1 MIILITI
8 SNGKVFGA
16 LKCSHCQRE
25 LKEDEPIYI
34 KVKGNDLHGYTH
46 LSGWA
51 DQQYKLCEACAKQ
64 LK

>member
-1 MIILITI
+1 MRL
-8 SNGKVFGA
+8 FGP

-34 KVKGNDLHGYTH
+34 KVKGKDLHGYTH
-46 LSGWA
+46 LGGWA